1 MLDWDFEGLLEAVVA
16 AEGTCG
22 GSAAAAAN
30 VAEATAAAD
39 EDVVEVVE
47 AGPGDFGASL
57 TGGGCTGSCWL
68 EMLLEGLRASVM
80 LSWPSMSSSSLVES
94 FRLEEIFILAVPLT
108 TAMKL
113 KKKHTSDYLQ
123 FLN

>member
-22 GSAAAAAN
+22 GSAAAAN
-30 VAEATAAAD
+30 VAEAAAAD

-108 TAMKL
+108 TAIKL
-113 KKKHTSDYLQ
+113 KKKPRQIIYH
-123 FLN
+123 F

>member
-1 MLDWDFEGLLEAVVA
+1 MVA

-22 GSAAAAAN
+22 GSAAAAAS

-57 TGGGCTGSCWL
+57 TGGGCTGS
-68 EMLLEGLRASVM
+68 
-80 LSWPSMSSSSLVES
+80 
-94 FRLEEIFILAVPLT
+94 
-108 TAMKL
+108 
-113 KKKHTSDYLQ
+113 Y
-123 FLN
+123 